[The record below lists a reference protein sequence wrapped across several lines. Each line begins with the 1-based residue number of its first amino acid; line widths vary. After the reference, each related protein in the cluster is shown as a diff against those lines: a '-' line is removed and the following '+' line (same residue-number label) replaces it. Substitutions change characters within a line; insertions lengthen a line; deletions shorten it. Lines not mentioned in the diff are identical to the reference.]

1 MNTAVPASVDEIKN
15 KDILLDGYIFLKYGS
30 WGEPGYRLVY
40 VSPDFKTISWKHVEE
55 DKASGSIAINTFTD
69 IKLGRVTSNFKR
81 KPPQSAEQEKL
92 SFSLVGSKR
101 NLDLEASSQE
111 QMDNFIEGMK
121 SVILWNRAGG
131 K

>member
-1 MNTAVPASVDEIKN
+1 MNNAGPGAANEIQN

-30 WGEPGYRLVY
+30 WGDPGYRLVY
-40 VSPDFKTISWKHVEE
+40 LSPDFKTIFWKHVEE
-55 DKASGSIAINTFTD
+55 EKASGSIPVNTFTD

-92 SFSLVGSKR
+92 SFSLIGSKR

-121 SVILWNRAGG
+121 SVILYNRALG